1 VEAPKTPM
9 SPVARRASVLVGIIV
24 VVLVAGLG
32 LWAWT
37 SAQAPAP
44 PAEKPPLTAAEVLS
58 EVRVSAT
65 VVDHSLAATH
75 AVADFGIAEGVRLV
89 RVRILD
95 ELQLEL
101 RVESGVD
108 LALAGP
114 PRVCLVGPYS
124 APDDGGL
131 TDRCW
136 GDPDLA
142 GLLAA
147 KLATDAG
154 GHPTLDATQ
163 APLIVAASLRRGE
176 VRCDYPPGD
185 WQLEVTLEPLV
196 DGVSLGV
203 IDLPSIALSV
213 PADAEDPT
221 PLPLTE
227 SRRYCGLATAV
238 YREQGEPPVVAP

>member
-1 VEAPKTPM
+1 MEAPKTPM
-9 SPVARRASVLVGIIV
+9 SPVARRTSVLIVIFAVLLVG
-24 VVLVAGLG
+24 GLS
-32 LWAWT
+32 LQAWT
-37 SAQAPAP
+37 STQAPP
-44 PAEKPPLTAAEVLS
+44 VVKPPLTAAEVLAK
-58 EVRVSAT
+58 VRVSAT

-101 RVESGVD
+101 RVQSGVD
-108 LALAGP
+108 LTLAGP
-114 PRVCLVGPYS
+114 PGLCLVGPYS

-136 GDPDLA
+136 GDPDLG

-147 KLATDAG
+147 KLATDAE
-154 GHPTLDATQ
+154 GHPTLDATHG
-163 APLIVAASLRRGE
+163 PLIVAASLRRGE
-176 VRCDYPPGD
+176 ERCDYPPGD

-196 DGVSLGV
+196 DGVSLGPV
-203 IDLPSIALSV
+203 DLPSIALSV
-213 PADAEDPT
+213 PANAGDPT